1 MARDKA
7 DELMD
12 RKQKRQLERLG
23 CEVIQAKSGHYKI
36 YLNGHYVL
44 TDSATSSDWRA
55 WRNLTARLR
64 RLGIDVK

>member
-1 MARDKA
+1 
-7 DELMD
+7 MD

-23 CEVIQAKSGHYKI
+23 CDIVQAKSGHYKI
-36 YLNGHYVL
+36 YLNGHYIL

>member
-1 MARDKA
+1 
-7 DELMD
+7 MD

-23 CEVIQAKSGHYKI
+23 CEVRHANNGHYKI
-36 YLNGHYVL
+36 YLNGRYVL

-64 RLGIDVK
+64 KLGVNIK